1 MLFIH
6 CNITTIKRLPDILKM
21 KGIIMP
27 ELINSQ
33 EPITIDFLRKCFH
46 ENDFTTI
53 PVKDPL
59 EYDESELKLYNRILT
74 IVNTEWKTISKE
86 LGLNHPQSCYSN
98 EYSAELLRE
107 RVQKII
113 ADNVIKLVRND
124 KSLENVTDTFVIPIL
139 LDGESGDEQLHNTV
153 KALMKAVDVET
164 LAEILK
170 KFSCDEDF
178 NTSQPLNYPRK
189 DHERKWNHS
198 RSKTKAISLD
208 EIAEKYEDDIPDYT
222 NIEMSIEAN
231 PKIEYLRSKNS
242 EQDNRILELLLQQHT
257 QSEIAKKIGI
267 AQSTVSKK
275 QKNFQKI
282 LSEME

>member
-1 MLFIH
+1 ML
-6 CNITTIKRLPDILKM
+6 D
-21 KGIIMP
+21 
-27 ELINSQ
+27 LINFQ

-53 PVKDPL
+53 PVIDPL
-59 EYDESELKLYNRILT
+59 EYDEAELKLYNRILT

-98 EYSAELLRE
+98 DYPAELLRE

-113 ADNVIKLVRND
+113 ADNVIKLIRND
-124 KSLENVTDTFVIPIL
+124 NALENVTDTFVIPIL
-139 LDGESGDEQLHNTV
+139 LNDETGDEQFHNMV

-164 LAEILK
+164 LAEVSK

-178 NTSQPLNYPRK
+178 NTSQTLNYPRK

-231 PKIEYLRSKNS
+231 FKIEYLRSKIS
-242 EQDNRILELLLQQHT
+242 EQDNKILELLLQQHT
-257 QSEIAKKIGI
+257 QSEIAEQIGI

-275 QKNFQKI
+275 QKKFKKI

>member
-1 MLFIH
+1 
-6 CNITTIKRLPDILKM
+6 
-21 KGIIMP
+21 MP

-33 EPITIDFLRKCFH
+33 EPMTIDFLRKCFH
-46 ENDFTTI
+46 ENDFSTI

-59 EYDESELKLYNRILT
+59 EYDEAELKLYNRILT
-74 IVNTEWKTISKE
+74 IVNMEWKKISKE

-98 EYSAELLRE
+98 DHPTELLRE

-124 KSLENVTDTFVIPIL
+124 KALENVTDTFVIPIL
-139 LDGESGDEQLHNTV
+139 LNDETGDEQFHNMV

-164 LAEILK
+164 LAEVSK

-178 NTSQPLNYPRK
+178 STCQTLNYPRK

-231 PKIEYLRSKNS
+231 FKIEYLRSKIS
-242 EQDNRILELLLQQHT
+242 EQDNKILGLLLQQHT
-257 QSEIAKKIGI
+257 QSEIAEKIGI

-275 QKNFQKI
+275 QKKFQKI

>member
-1 MLFIH
+1 M
-6 CNITTIKRLPDILKM
+6 PD
-21 KGIIMP
+21 
-27 ELINSQ
+27 LINAQ

-46 ENDFTTI
+46 ENDFSTI
-53 PVKDPL
+53 PVKDTL

-257 QSEIAKKIGI
+257 QSEIAEQIGI

>member
-153 KALMKAVDVET
+153 KALIKAVDVET
-164 LAEILK
+164 LAEVSK

-178 NTSQPLNYPRK
+178 STCQTLNYPRK

-231 PKIEYLRSKNS
+231 PKIEYLRSKKS